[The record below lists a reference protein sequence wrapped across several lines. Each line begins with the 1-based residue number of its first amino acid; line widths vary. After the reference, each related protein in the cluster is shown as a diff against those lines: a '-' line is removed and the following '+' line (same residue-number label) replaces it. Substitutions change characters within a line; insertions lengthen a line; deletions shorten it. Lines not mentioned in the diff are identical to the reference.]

1 MVVMVVMV
9 KSISGC
15 LQSMGLGDVDIDGAN
30 CDDGDGGDHG
40 DNDGDDD
47 GDHHVVVD
55 RDDGCPQQ
63 GSGKKGDFDNGP
75 LCSIYGGDSAWT
87 ESCEV
92 FILYFSLDVLSPL
105 MEYPSV
111 TNHLWVHN
119 YTLYR
124 YCNDISHSKNMLT
137 ITPA

>member
-30 CDDGDGGDHG
+30 CGDGDGGDHG

-92 FILYFSLDVLSPL
+92 FILYFSLDVLRL
-105 MEYPSV
+105 
-111 TNHLWVHN
+111 
-119 YTLYR
+119 
-124 YCNDISHSKNMLT
+124 LT
-137 ITPA
+137 ICGSIITHCIGTVMTSPILKAC